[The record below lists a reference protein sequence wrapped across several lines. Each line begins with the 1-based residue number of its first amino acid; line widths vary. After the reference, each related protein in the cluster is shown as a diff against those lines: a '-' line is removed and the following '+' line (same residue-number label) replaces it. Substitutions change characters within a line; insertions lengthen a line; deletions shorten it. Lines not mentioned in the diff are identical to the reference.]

1 MALLL
6 LLLGCGAARGDEA
19 HADEAPP
26 PPSGA
31 GARCGAGTELED
43 GYCVVAERGRPS
55 DGGAAAV
62 LVPGASSLFV
72 DPGSSVDLDWSPPLD
87 LLALLEGD
95 DGWMG
100 GNYLGRARDVGLALA
115 GFDYPGAFRVV
126 NITVRSDAP
135 FQVIV
140 TDGQKKGRDVCFN
153 QRGRDV
159 HGDSPWA
166 KLPFPRKV
174 TYSLADSVA
183 AMWEHAGSDSTSWL
197 GRKVQQS
204 LLQEASWLE
213 CSFTVS
219 RFRPITFRVDGSAAE
234 ISAATVRDDLRIL
247 SQATS
252 MALLLNAEMVSE
264 SMVVWCSSGVFGG
277 SVLLTILIVIMVM
290 KKVDNNRRGCS
301 RRFGTR
307 APLLRATGR
316 NHANAPGAAQV
327 LAVCGRGV
335 RCDRA
340 VRLLLLL
347 PSPSRRG
354 LDSDVRTRAAAA
366 GAVARLLVHR

>member
-1 MALLL
+1 MNAAMALLL
-6 LLLGCGAARGDEA
+6 MMVVLGCGAARGDEA
-19 HADEAPP
+19 HADEAAP

-31 GARCGAGTELED
+31 GARCGAGTELAAD

-62 LVPGASSLFV
+62 VLAPGASSLFV
-72 DPGSSVDLDWSPPLD
+72 DPGSSVGLDWSPPLD

-100 GNYLGRARDVGLALA
+100 GNYLKRTRDVGLALA

-204 LLQEASWLE
+204 LLQEASWVE

-290 KKVDNNRRGCS
+290 KKVDNNRRGVPLIVVLGGGIWQLLTTFWNSC
-301 RRFGTR
+301 
-307 APLLRATGR
+307 APPPRHGPQPR
-316 NHANAPGAAQV
+316 K
-327 LAVCGRGV
+327 R
-335 RCDRA
+335 
-340 VRLLLLL
+340 
-347 PSPSRRG
+347 SRRG
-354 LDSDVRTRAAAA
+354 A
-366 GAVARLLVHR
+366 GTGSMWSGCTL